1 MTALDKRD
9 IINLACCKHEEHI
22 MAYRGNTPA
31 RRRANRKY
39 LSESIEE
46 IRVRV
51 PKGSREIYAQAAAD
65 RNLSLNKFA
74 IKSMQHVMRN
84 DIQLADDPEDA
95 SSEDRAEND
104 KE

>member
-1 MTALDKRD
+1 MTYKGNTDAHR
-9 IINLACCKHEEHI
+9 
-22 MAYRGNTPA
+22 RGNL
-31 RRRANRKY
+31 KY
-39 LSESIEE
+39 LSQTVEE